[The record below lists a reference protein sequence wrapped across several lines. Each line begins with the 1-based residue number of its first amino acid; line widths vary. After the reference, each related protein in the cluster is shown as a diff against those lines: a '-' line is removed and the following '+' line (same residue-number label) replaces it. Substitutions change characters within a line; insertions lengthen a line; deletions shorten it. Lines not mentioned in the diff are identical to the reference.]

1 MSKIVIVGGTGF
13 VGRTLVHMLV
23 SAGHRVDVLSRNR
36 ERQRELLIYPAVRVI
51 STDVYDPKALARAFR
66 GADAVVNLVG
76 ILNEFGNSGRGFE
89 KAHVS
94 LTRTIVDACGEAGV
108 SRLIQMSALN
118 AGAGQSHYLRTR
130 GQAEDVVKQSSLDWT
145 LIRPSVIFGPGDGL
159 FMRFAALLRIA
170 PVLPLAR
177 ASTRFAPVWVG
188 DVACAIVS
196 ALNRSES
203 VGRTY
208 ELGGPE
214 TLTLK
219 EICQYTATTL
229 GLKRW
234 IVPIPDFIA
243 RLQGLAFDYLPV
255 PLKAFSSDNYRSLLL
270 DSVPQTDG
278 LADLGI
284 RATPIEQVVP
294 AYLGDGKQRI
304 LDDYRAEI
312 RR

>member
-170 PVLPLAR
+170 PVLPLDGGHIIEGLLPAR
-177 ASTRFAPVWVG
+177 HVQAWKEFERYGFVILIVLIFFTRVI
-188 DVACAIVS
+188 DVVIIPIIA
-196 ALNRSES
+196 
-203 VGRTY
+203 
-208 ELGGPE
+208 
-214 TLTLK
+214 
-219 EICQYTATTL
+219 TL
-229 GLKRW
+229 GTL
-234 IVPIPDFIA
+234 
-243 RLQGLAFDYLPV
+243 L
-255 PLKAFSSDNYRSLLL
+255 FS
-270 DSVPQTDG
+270 
-278 LADLGI
+278 I
-284 RATPIEQVVP
+284 
-294 AYLGDGKQRI
+294 
-304 LDDYRAEI
+304 
-312 RR
+312 

>member
-145 LIRPSVIFGPGDGL
+145 LIRPSV
-159 FMRFAALLRIA
+159 
-170 PVLPLAR
+170 AR
-177 ASTRFAPVWVG
+177 
-188 DVACAIVS
+188 
-196 ALNRSES
+196 S
-203 VGRTY
+203 VR
-208 ELGGPE
+208 
-214 TLTLK
+214 
-219 EICQYTATTL
+219 A
-229 GLKRW
+229 
-234 IVPIPDFIA
+234 
-243 RLQGLAFDYLPV
+243 
-255 PLKAFSSDNYRSLLL
+255 RSL
-270 DSVPQTDG
+270 SAKVVSTVSWAMPRSFAS
-278 LADLGI
+278 LAVSPTWASSGSM
-284 RATPIEQVVP
+284 
-294 AYLGDGKQRI
+294 
-304 LDDYRAEI
+304 
-312 RR
+312 